1 MNIKAIFEPMSSMWS
16 LLFSSSNHFCK
27 VSTKEMLDYGR
38 EIVAGLRR
46 SRHKPRR
53 PCMRLA
59 FSGREN
65 HTGSMQSILNSNA
78 LAGPCEKPFL
88 KVGLVVGEN
97 CLLDSRSK
105 HRPLPCR
112 RSPNVRHQ
120 RSGLIHG
127 NARVNRSPAWS
138 RSLMERVGGY
148 YFYYLHSI
156 HIGIGLQDSKALTL
170 LVLNSSFYQKS
181 KYLSWFI
188 LFSL

>member
-1 MNIKAIFEPMSSMWS
+1 VCETPFFRRGPFSHWADCTWTVYSRQRLLKPDSALLMNIKAIFEPMSSMWS

-46 SRHKPRR
+46 SRHRPRR

-65 HTGSMQSILNSNA
+65 HTGSIQSILNSNA

-88 KVGLVVGEN
+88 KVGFVAGEN
-97 CLLDSRSK
+97 CFLESRSN
-105 HRPLPCR
+105 HRPELCR

-120 RSGLIHG
+120 TPHRGQD
-127 NARVNRSPAWS
+127 
-138 RSLMERVGGY
+138 MEM
-148 YFYYLHSI
+148 
-156 HIGIGLQDSKALTL
+156 L
-170 LVLNSSFYQKS
+170 L
-181 KYLSWFI
+181 
-188 LFSL
+188 